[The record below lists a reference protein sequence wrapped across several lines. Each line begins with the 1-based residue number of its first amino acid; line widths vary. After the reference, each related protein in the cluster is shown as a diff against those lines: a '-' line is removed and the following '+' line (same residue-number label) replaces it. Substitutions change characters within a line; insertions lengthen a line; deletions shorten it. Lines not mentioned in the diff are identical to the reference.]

1 MRACYQRILFL
12 STYLL
17 RACIMRTFDFC
28 KVIGVAGALAA
39 LVAWPGIG
47 QAQIPG
53 ITSTPS
59 STTGQAS
66 ASTAVVMGV
75 VTSLVDTGTLT
86 GPSEPRGSGLPTGS
100 IPGVLTA
107 ESLQATTMGWTDQV
121 ASAASLSNLAMTVA
135 GTGISAEFIQ
145 SRALAAS
152 GAVPTGLAS
161 IEGLSIG
168 GVPVSFAGA
177 PNQTISL
184 AGLSVTLNEQI
195 HSASGIIVNALR
207 VRSLDGLTDVVVGS
221 AKAGM

>member
-53 ITSTPS
+53 ITTPS

-86 GPSEPRGSGLPTGS
+86 GPSEPRGSGLSAGS

-107 ESLQATTMGWTDQV
+107 ESLQATTIGWTDQV

-184 AGLSVTLNEQI
+184 PGLSVTLNEQI
-195 HSASGIIVNALR
+195 HSASGIVVNALR

>member
-1 MRACYQRILFL
+1 
-12 STYLL
+12 
-17 RACIMRTFDFC
+17 MRTFDFW

-39 LVAWPGIG
+39 LVAWPGTG
-47 QAQIPG
+47 QAQLGGVTTPVTSTITNT
-53 ITSTPS
+53 TSTPS

-66 ASTAVVMGV
+66 ASTAVVMGI

-107 ESLQATTMGWTDQV
+107 ESLQATTIGWTDQV
-121 ASAASLSNLAMTVA
+121 ASEASLSNLAMTVA

-145 SRALAAS
+145 SRALAVS

-161 IEGLSIG
+161 IEGLSVG

-184 AGLSVTLNEQI
+184 PGLSVTLNEQI

-221 AKAGM
+221 AKAGR